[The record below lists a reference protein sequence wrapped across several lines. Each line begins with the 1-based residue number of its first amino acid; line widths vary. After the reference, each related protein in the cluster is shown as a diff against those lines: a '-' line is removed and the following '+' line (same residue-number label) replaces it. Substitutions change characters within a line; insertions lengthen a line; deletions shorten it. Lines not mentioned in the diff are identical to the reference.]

1 MKIKTI
7 AIIAVAIAVAAAVV
21 AVVYTGRG
29 AAATEG
35 VEADEAAKVA
45 VAQPVKGDAKNGSRK
60 ASAKAGRMPGGTNVK
75 KQAMPRPRV
84 TTDERDDL
92 TPEEKRQMTAIEEAM
107 DEENLEKLRAI
118 LPAAAASKNTEI
130 RSELVDGLGWFGKKA
145 MNELLQF
152 MADPDEDIRE
162 SAVDN
167 WTSALSEIEDDKTR
181 ADIVESAMMVV
192 TDENALD
199 SMTSELTGIDEKLAL
214 QVIINVVESGK
225 APPEAAAAA
234 REEYEFITG
243 EEYTNVDDA
252 NKWMS
257 ENYSSPEAEGESGK
271 E

>member
-7 AIIAVAIAVAAAVV
+7 AMIAVAIAVAAAVV

-29 AAATEG
+29 AGATEG
-35 VEADEAAKVA
+35 GEPDGAAKVSGG
-45 VAQPVKGDAKNGSRK
+45 QSEKENAKNARQKG
-60 ASAKAGRMPGGTNVK
+60 SAKAAPAPGVRNVRNHVK
-75 KQAMPRPRV
+75 LRPRV

-107 DEENLEKLRAI
+107 DEESLEKLRAI
-118 LPAAAASKNTEI
+118 LPAAAASKNSEI

-162 SAVDN
+162 SAVDY
-167 WTSALSEIEDDKTR
+167 WTSALSDIEDEKTR
-181 ADIVESAMMVV
+181 ADVVESAMMVV
-192 TDENALD
+192 NDEDALEA
-199 SMTSELTGIDEKLAL
+199 MTSELTSIDEKLAL
-214 QVIINVVESGK
+214 QAIINVVESGK
-225 APPEAAAAA
+225 APPEATAAA

-257 ENYSSPEAEGESGK
+257 ENYDSPEAEGASGK